1 MKFTSGVFAGIMLAA
16 GGFIH
21 LVLWQDG
28 YHGIPYIGTLFVANV
43 VASAVIALALVAT
56 GDRRVALAAAVLA
69 VASLGAL
76 VLSRTTGLLGF
87 TETAWTPEALQAVAA
102 EIGVLAAL
110 GLRLATA
117 RRAVV
122 VPARLR
128 P

>member
-1 MKFTSGVFAGIMLAA
+1 MRFTAGVFAGIMLAA

-28 YHGIPYIGTLFVANV
+28 YQGIPYIGTLFVANV

-87 TETAWTPEALQAVAA
+87 TETAWTREALQAVAA

>member
-28 YHGIPYIGTLFVANV
+28 YQGIPYIGTLFVANV

>member
-1 MKFTSGVFAGIMLAA
+1 MRFTAGVFAGIMLVA

-28 YHGIPYIGTLFVANV
+28 YQGIPYIGTLFVANV

-117 RRAVV
+117 RRAVL